1 MSAEALIELI
11 DLFRGE
17 RRYNKKLT
25 DAALNAISE
34 AIVATRSYEGR
45 ARIPKT
51 KALDPI
57 KRDRDEEVRI
67 GGLWQAAA
75 IKTRNVSAEFANR
88 LNDKALYWF
97 LEFHWSAE
105 EVVSRK
111 IDWTSID
118 NEVRTLLGK
127 SS

>member
-1 MSAEALIELI
+1 MSAEALVELI

-25 DAALNAISE
+25 DAALNAISD
-34 AIVATRSYEGR
+34 AIVATRTYEGR
-45 ARIPKT
+45 VKRTKT
-51 KALDPI
+51 KTLDPL

-97 LEFHWSAE
+97 LEFHWSAA
-105 EVVSRK
+105 EVISRK

-118 NEVRTLLGK
+118 NEVHALLAK